1 MKERIDSINEALF
14 NLLSRIHPSIEA
26 DSLISILITA
36 VVATVLALIIFVLV
50 RDITGFI
57 EKKIHSLH
65 PQKTRSLRFQNQEVL
80 TGNQITWG
88 VEKLFNWIRYFS
100 YLIIFYLYVNSIFS
114 LFPKACHGIFSAQFS
129 SSDLLSPV
137 STCCTRNDDGL

>member
-114 LFPKACHGIFSAQFS
+114 LFPKTCHGIFSAQFS

-137 STCCTRNDDGL
+137 TTCCTRNDDGL